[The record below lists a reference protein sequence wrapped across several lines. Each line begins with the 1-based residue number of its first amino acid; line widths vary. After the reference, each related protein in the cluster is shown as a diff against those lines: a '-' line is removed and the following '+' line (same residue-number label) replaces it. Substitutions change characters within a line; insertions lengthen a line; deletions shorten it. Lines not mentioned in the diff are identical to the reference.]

1 MKNKIFA
8 KRVLL
13 FLLVIFMISC
23 KSEPKAPKPKPVVKD
38 EPVKVEQGTL
48 NIKSVTWLIEELDPS
63 IWNGAPKAE
72 SKMFISFYISYA
84 GTFDTSLISSILIES
99 PIDMWNLN
107 AAQAEKIIEIQD
119 ENKIAIVKRL
129 QCGDGLGAVPLG
141 SWKFSLT
148 PTNGNKYE
156 QEMNIDGFAGGAEV
170 KVDDEEPL
178 VAIESKDET
187 FSVKTIVPKA
197 TNKNQ
202 ISALTM
208 PVIKSVSKD
217 EDSIEIYFTANDERI
232 KNGYFWF
239 DVPGE
244 KYYKDSGSMIDA
256 SGNPVNGCREF
267 YTNGKTSRYIL
278 RKDADNAEWF
288 DKITACFFVVSDTN
302 RVSSPWEERNRTVSA
317 KAIVE

>member
-8 KRVLL
+8 KTVFL

-23 KSEPKAPKPKPVVKD
+23 KSEPAAPKPVVKD
-38 EPVKVEQGTL
+38 KPVKAEFGDL

-63 IWNGAPKAE
+63 IWNGKPKGK
-72 SKMFISFYISYA
+72 SQMFVSFYISYSGA
-84 GTFDTSLISSILIES
+84 FDTTLISSIVVES
-99 PIDMWNLN
+99 PLDMWNLN
-107 AAQAEKIIEIQD
+107 SVQAEKIIEIQA
-119 ENKIAIVKRL
+119 EKNIAIVKRL

-141 SWKFSLT
+141 EWNFSLT
-148 PTNGNKYE
+148 STSGNKYE
-156 QEMNIDGFAGGAEV
+156 QKMNIVGISTNKENT
-170 KVDDEEPL
+170 VDEGKPL
-178 VAIESKDET
+178 ATVESQDET

-197 TNKNQ
+197 TNSNQ

-217 EDSIEIYFTANDERI
+217 ENSIEIYFVANDKRI

-256 SGNPVNGCREF
+256 SANPVNGCREF
-267 YTNGKTSRYIL
+267 YTDGKTSRYIL
-278 RKDADNAEWF
+278 RKDADNSEWF
-288 DKITACFFVVSDTN
+288 DKITSVFFVVSDTN
-302 RVSSPWEERNRTVSA
+302 RVASPWEERNRTVSA

>member
-8 KRVLL
+8 KHVLL

-23 KSEPKAPKPKPVVKD
+23 KSEPKAPKPAVKD
-38 EPVKVEQGTL
+38 KTAKTKLEGL

-63 IWNGAPKAE
+63 IWNGSPKAK
-72 SKMFISFYISYA
+72 SKMFVSFYISYS
-84 GTFDTSLISSILIES
+84 GTFDTSLISNILIES
-99 PIDMWNLN
+99 PVDMWNLN
-107 AAQAEKIIEIQD
+107 SKQAKKIIEIQD
-119 ENKIAIVKRL
+119 ENKTAIVKRL

-148 PTNGNKYE
+148 ATNGSKYE
-156 QEMNIDGFAGGAEV
+156 QEMNIDGFAGGQEV
-170 KVDDEEPL
+170 KTDDEEPL
-178 VAIESKDET
+178 AAIESKDET

-267 YTNGKTSRYIL
+267 YTDGKTSRYIL

-288 DKITACFFVVSDTN
+288 DNITACFFVVSDTN
-302 RVSSPWEERNRTVSA
+302 RVSAPWEERNRTVSA
-317 KAIVE
+317 KAIVK